1 MDGLS
6 VDALVRACNPV
17 GLILNLPLD
26 FLEIV
31 ESAAGDVVELS
42 PLVLTGDRLG
52 GVRDVDC
59 IVFGFVGA
67 RGGNVDE
74 LQDERSPCY
83 DAATAREEITAN
95 NVLEDGGFSRG
106 LRADS
111 DLGVV
116 LAHDQCPRTV

>member
-1 MDGLS
+1 
-6 VDALVRACNPV
+6 
-17 GLILNLPLD
+17 
-26 FLEIV
+26 V
-31 ESAAGDVVELS
+31 ESAAGNVVELS

-52 GVRDVDC
+52 GVRDMDC

-111 DLGVV
+111 DNLREIQRIIADGVE
-116 LAHDQCPRTV
+116 DQILQLVNHTEQVFSEGSHYCGCM